1 MPFVSILITDEG
13 ATDAQKAQIIA
24 QVTETLRMVLG
35 KNPATT
41 HVVIQEVPV
50 AAWGVGGLPCL
61 QYRADAME
69 GASIFDQQVRR
80 ID

>member
-1 MPFVSILITDEG
+1 MPFVNVMITDEG
-13 ATDAQKAQIIA
+13 ATDAQKAEIIA
-24 QVTETLRMVLG
+24 QVTETLRTTLG

-61 QYRADAME
+61 DYRARL
-69 GASIFDQQVRR
+69 SSP
-80 ID
+80 

>member
-1 MPFVSILITDEG
+1 MPFVSVLITDEG

-24 QVTETLRMVLG
+24 EMTETLRTTLG

-41 HVVIQEVPV
+41 HVVIQEIPV

-61 QYRADAME
+61 DYRAATAAE
-69 GASIFDQQVRR
+69 RS
-80 ID
+80 